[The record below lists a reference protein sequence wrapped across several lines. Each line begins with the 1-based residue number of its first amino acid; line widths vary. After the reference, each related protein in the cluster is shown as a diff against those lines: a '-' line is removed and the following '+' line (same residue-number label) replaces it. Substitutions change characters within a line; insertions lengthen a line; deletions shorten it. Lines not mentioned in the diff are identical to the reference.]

1 MALNKT
7 MKMATTSAVAL
18 GLATVASSDAMAQ
31 SETVNA
37 TVSATVQNAFDLT
50 QTTAMNFGTLAAF
63 ADTAG
68 TKTASISVTT
78 AGALGA
84 PTNNAPAQF
93 VVVDNALVSQGV
105 FDVANAAPT
114 AGVTITFANTTDLSC
129 GACVGAPPVLTL
141 SGLGHDQGGSPT
153 TSATG
158 TMTINVGATITTVAG
173 GNQYEDGSY
182 AGGFDMTVAY

>member
-78 AGALGA
+78 AGFGR
-84 PTNNAPAQF
+84 
-93 VVVDNALVSQGV
+93 
-105 FDVANAAPT
+105 
-114 AGVTITFANTTDLSC
+114 TDKQRPCAVCC
-129 GACVGAPPVLTL
+129 GRQCAR
-141 SGLGHDQGGSPT
+141 
-153 TSATG
+153 
-158 TMTINVGATITTVAG
+158 
-173 GNQYEDGSY
+173 
-182 AGGFDMTVAY
+182 